1 MEGCSLADA
10 RRQGVGPTRAAKR
23 AIDFEGPSAIL
34 FESPCV
40 QLVKPKESV
49 SVNTDT
55 CTGCKKCITEIGCP
69 GLGFDQTRKGAKSK
83 DRGQAFVD
91 ASLCNG
97 CGLCVQVCPF
107 KAIELPGNAEERR
120 PMRNV
125 LLTGVGGQ
133 GTVLAAKVLAQA
145 AQAKGWQVRTAETI
159 GMAQRGGS
167 VVSHV
172 RMGDNGEEVIAPLV
186 AKGTAD
192 MIIAFEPAE
201 AARVLPYLAPDGVM
215 VSATT
220 SIQPIT
226 AALSTEPYL
235 AEATIASLDERLNKC
250 AAAPARFVLVDDE
263 SVLSQ
268 VGNRKALNTVL
279 LAFALKTGH
288 LPLSLDDLRDAIR
301 ACVKPRFVELNLA
314 AIDLVESKE

>member
-1 MEGCSLADA
+1 
-10 RRQGVGPTRAAKR
+10 
-23 AIDFEGPSAIL
+23 
-34 FESPCV
+34 
-40 QLVKPKESV
+40 
-49 SVNTDT
+49 
-55 CTGCKKCITEIGCP
+55 
-69 GLGFDQTRKGAKSK
+69 
-83 DRGQAFVD
+83 
-91 ASLCNG
+91 
-97 CGLCVQVCPF
+97 
-107 KAIELPGNAEERR
+107 
-120 PMRNV
+120 MRNV

-186 AKGTAD
+186 SKGTAD

-235 AEATIASLDERLNKC
+235 AEATIASLDERLNEC
-250 AAAPARFVLVDDE
+250 AEAPARFVLVDDE
-263 SVLSQ
+263 AVLSQ

-288 LPLSLDDLRDAIR
+288 LPLSLGDLRDAIR

>member
-1 MEGCSLADA
+1 
-10 RRQGVGPTRAAKR
+10 
-23 AIDFEGPSAIL
+23 
-34 FESPCV
+34 
-40 QLVKPKESV
+40 
-49 SVNTDT
+49 
-55 CTGCKKCITEIGCP
+55 
-69 GLGFDQTRKGAKSK
+69 
-83 DRGQAFVD
+83 
-91 ASLCNG
+91 
-97 CGLCVQVCPF
+97 
-107 KAIELPGNAEERR
+107 
-120 PMRNV
+120 MRNV

-226 AALSTEPYL
+226 AALSSEPYL
-235 AEATIASLDERLNKC
+235 AKTTVTSLEKRLNVR
-250 AAAPARFVLVDDE
+250 AGEPARFVLVDDE
-263 SVLSQ
+263 AVLSQ

>member
-1 MEGCSLADA
+1 
-10 RRQGVGPTRAAKR
+10 
-23 AIDFEGPSAIL
+23 
-34 FESPCV
+34 
-40 QLVKPKESV
+40 
-49 SVNTDT
+49 
-55 CTGCKKCITEIGCP
+55 
-69 GLGFDQTRKGAKSK
+69 
-83 DRGQAFVD
+83 
-91 ASLCNG
+91 
-97 CGLCVQVCPF
+97 
-107 KAIELPGNAEERR
+107 
-120 PMRNV
+120 MRNV

-145 AQAKGWQVRTAETI
+145 AQTKGWQVRTAETI

-172 RMGDNGEEVIAPLV
+172 RMGDTGEEVIAPLV

-235 AEATIASLDERLNKC
+235 AKATVASLEKRLNVR
-250 AAAPARFVLVDDE
+250 AEAPARFVLVDDE
-263 SVLSQ
+263 AVLSQ
-268 VGNRKALNTVL
+268 VENRKALNTVL

>member
-1 MEGCSLADA
+1 
-10 RRQGVGPTRAAKR
+10 
-23 AIDFEGPSAIL
+23 
-34 FESPCV
+34 
-40 QLVKPKESV
+40 
-49 SVNTDT
+49 
-55 CTGCKKCITEIGCP
+55 
-69 GLGFDQTRKGAKSK
+69 
-83 DRGQAFVD
+83 
-91 ASLCNG
+91 
-97 CGLCVQVCPF
+97 
-107 KAIELPGNAEERR
+107 
-120 PMRNV
+120 MRNV

-235 AEATIASLDERLNKC
+235 AEATIASLDECLNEC
-250 AAAPARFVLVDDE
+250 ADERARFVLVDDE
-263 SVLSQ
+263 AVLSQ

-288 LPLSLDDLRDAIR
+288 LPLSLDDLRDAVR

>member
-1 MEGCSLADA
+1 
-10 RRQGVGPTRAAKR
+10 
-23 AIDFEGPSAIL
+23 
-34 FESPCV
+34 
-40 QLVKPKESV
+40 
-49 SVNTDT
+49 
-55 CTGCKKCITEIGCP
+55 
-69 GLGFDQTRKGAKSK
+69 
-83 DRGQAFVD
+83 
-91 ASLCNG
+91 
-97 CGLCVQVCPF
+97 
-107 KAIELPGNAEERR
+107 
-120 PMRNV
+120 MRNV

-145 AQAKGWQVRTAETI
+145 AQAKGWRVRTAETI

-235 AEATIASLDERLNKC
+235 AEATIASLDERLNEC
-250 AAAPARFVLVDDE
+250 AEAPARFVLVDDE
-263 SVLSQ
+263 AVLSQ

-288 LPLSLDDLRDAIR
+288 LPLSLDDLRDAVR

>member
-1 MEGCSLADA
+1 
-10 RRQGVGPTRAAKR
+10 
-23 AIDFEGPSAIL
+23 
-34 FESPCV
+34 
-40 QLVKPKESV
+40 
-49 SVNTDT
+49 
-55 CTGCKKCITEIGCP
+55 
-69 GLGFDQTRKGAKSK
+69 
-83 DRGQAFVD
+83 
-91 ASLCNG
+91 
-97 CGLCVQVCPF
+97 
-107 KAIELPGNAEERR
+107 
-120 PMRNV
+120 MRNV

-172 RMGDNGEEVIAPLV
+172 RMGDTGEEVIAPLV

-201 AARVLPYLAPDGVM
+201 AARVLPYLAPDGVI

-226 AALSTEPYL
+226 AALSPEPYL
-235 AEATIASLDERLNKC
+235 AKAMVTSLEKRLNVR
-250 AAAPARFVLVDDE
+250 AGAPARFVLVDDE
-263 SVLSQ
+263 AVLSQ

-288 LPLSLDDLRDAIR
+288 LPLSLDDLRDAVR

>member
-1 MEGCSLADA
+1 
-10 RRQGVGPTRAAKR
+10 
-23 AIDFEGPSAIL
+23 
-34 FESPCV
+34 
-40 QLVKPKESV
+40 
-49 SVNTDT
+49 
-55 CTGCKKCITEIGCP
+55 
-69 GLGFDQTRKGAKSK
+69 
-83 DRGQAFVD
+83 
-91 ASLCNG
+91 
-97 CGLCVQVCPF
+97 
-107 KAIELPGNAEERR
+107 
-120 PMRNV
+120 MRNV

-235 AEATIASLDERLNKC
+235 AEATIASLRGRLNGS
-250 AAAPARFVLVDDE
+250 AEAPARFVRVDDE
-263 SVLSQ
+263 AVLSQ

-288 LPLSLDDLRDAIR
+288 LPLSLGDLRDAIR

>member
-1 MEGCSLADA
+1 
-10 RRQGVGPTRAAKR
+10 
-23 AIDFEGPSAIL
+23 
-34 FESPCV
+34 
-40 QLVKPKESV
+40 
-49 SVNTDT
+49 
-55 CTGCKKCITEIGCP
+55 
-69 GLGFDQTRKGAKSK
+69 
-83 DRGQAFVD
+83 
-91 ASLCNG
+91 
-97 CGLCVQVCPF
+97 
-107 KAIELPGNAEERR
+107 
-120 PMRNV
+120 MRNV

-235 AEATIASLDERLNKC
+235 AEATIASLRGRLNGC
-250 AAAPARFVLVDDE
+250 AAAPDRFVLVDDE
-263 SVLSQ
+263 AVLSQ

-288 LPLSLDDLRDAIR
+288 LPLSLDDLRDAVR

>member
-1 MEGCSLADA
+1 
-10 RRQGVGPTRAAKR
+10 
-23 AIDFEGPSAIL
+23 
-34 FESPCV
+34 
-40 QLVKPKESV
+40 
-49 SVNTDT
+49 
-55 CTGCKKCITEIGCP
+55 
-69 GLGFDQTRKGAKSK
+69 
-83 DRGQAFVD
+83 
-91 ASLCNG
+91 
-97 CGLCVQVCPF
+97 
-107 KAIELPGNAEERR
+107 
-120 PMRNV
+120 MRNV

-226 AALSTEPYL
+226 AALSSEPYL
-235 AEATIASLDERLNKC
+235 AETTVTSLDERLNKC
-250 AAAPARFVLVDDE
+250 AEVPARFVLVDDE
-263 SVLSQ
+263 AVLSQ
-268 VGNRKALNTVL
+268 VENRKALNTVL

>member
-1 MEGCSLADA
+1 
-10 RRQGVGPTRAAKR
+10 
-23 AIDFEGPSAIL
+23 
-34 FESPCV
+34 
-40 QLVKPKESV
+40 
-49 SVNTDT
+49 
-55 CTGCKKCITEIGCP
+55 
-69 GLGFDQTRKGAKSK
+69 
-83 DRGQAFVD
+83 
-91 ASLCNG
+91 
-97 CGLCVQVCPF
+97 
-107 KAIELPGNAEERR
+107 
-120 PMRNV
+120 MRNV

-226 AALSTEPYL
+226 AALSSEPYL
-235 AEATIASLDERLNKC
+235 AEVTIASLGGRLNGS
-250 AAAPARFVLVDDE
+250 AEALARFVLVDDE
-263 SVLSQ
+263 AVLSQ

-288 LPLSLDDLRDAIR
+288 LPLSLDDLRDAIC

>member
-1 MEGCSLADA
+1 
-10 RRQGVGPTRAAKR
+10 
-23 AIDFEGPSAIL
+23 
-34 FESPCV
+34 
-40 QLVKPKESV
+40 
-49 SVNTDT
+49 
-55 CTGCKKCITEIGCP
+55 
-69 GLGFDQTRKGAKSK
+69 
-83 DRGQAFVD
+83 
-91 ASLCNG
+91 
-97 CGLCVQVCPF
+97 
-107 KAIELPGNAEERR
+107 
-120 PMRNV
+120 MRNV

-235 AEATIASLDERLNKC
+235 AEAAIASLDERLNEC

-263 SVLSQ
+263 AVLSQ

>member
-1 MEGCSLADA
+1 
-10 RRQGVGPTRAAKR
+10 
-23 AIDFEGPSAIL
+23 
-34 FESPCV
+34 
-40 QLVKPKESV
+40 
-49 SVNTDT
+49 
-55 CTGCKKCITEIGCP
+55 
-69 GLGFDQTRKGAKSK
+69 
-83 DRGQAFVD
+83 
-91 ASLCNG
+91 
-97 CGLCVQVCPF
+97 
-107 KAIELPGNAEERR
+107 
-120 PMRNV
+120 MRNV

-172 RMGDNGEEVIAPLV
+172 RMGDTGEEVIAPLV

-235 AEATIASLDERLNKC
+235 AKATVASLDERLNVR
-250 AAAPARFVLVDDE
+250 AGEPARFVLVDDE
-263 SVLSQ
+263 AVLSQ

>member
-1 MEGCSLADA
+1 
-10 RRQGVGPTRAAKR
+10 
-23 AIDFEGPSAIL
+23 
-34 FESPCV
+34 
-40 QLVKPKESV
+40 
-49 SVNTDT
+49 
-55 CTGCKKCITEIGCP
+55 
-69 GLGFDQTRKGAKSK
+69 
-83 DRGQAFVD
+83 
-91 ASLCNG
+91 
-97 CGLCVQVCPF
+97 
-107 KAIELPGNAEERR
+107 
-120 PMRNV
+120 MRNV

-235 AEATIASLDERLNKC
+235 AEATIASLRGRLNGS

-263 SVLSQ
+263 AVLSQ

-288 LPLSLDDLRDAIR
+288 LTLSLDDLRDAVR

>member
-1 MEGCSLADA
+1 
-10 RRQGVGPTRAAKR
+10 
-23 AIDFEGPSAIL
+23 
-34 FESPCV
+34 
-40 QLVKPKESV
+40 
-49 SVNTDT
+49 
-55 CTGCKKCITEIGCP
+55 
-69 GLGFDQTRKGAKSK
+69 
-83 DRGQAFVD
+83 
-91 ASLCNG
+91 
-97 CGLCVQVCPF
+97 
-107 KAIELPGNAEERR
+107 
-120 PMRNV
+120 MRNV

-215 VSATT
+215 VSAST

-235 AEATIASLDERLNKC
+235 AEATIASLDERLNEC
-250 AAAPARFVLVDDE
+250 TAAPARFVLVDDE
-263 SVLSQ
+263 AVLSQ

-288 LPLSLDDLRDAIR
+288 LPLSLDDLRDAVR

>member
-1 MEGCSLADA
+1 
-10 RRQGVGPTRAAKR
+10 
-23 AIDFEGPSAIL
+23 
-34 FESPCV
+34 
-40 QLVKPKESV
+40 
-49 SVNTDT
+49 
-55 CTGCKKCITEIGCP
+55 
-69 GLGFDQTRKGAKSK
+69 
-83 DRGQAFVD
+83 
-91 ASLCNG
+91 
-97 CGLCVQVCPF
+97 
-107 KAIELPGNAEERR
+107 
-120 PMRNV
+120 MRNV

-172 RMGDNGEEVIAPLV
+172 RMGDTGEEVIAPLV

-201 AARVLPYLAPDGVM
+201 AARVLPYLASDGVM

-235 AEATIASLDERLNKC
+235 AKATVASLEKRLNVR
-250 AAAPARFVLVDDE
+250 AGEPARFVLVDDE
-263 SVLSQ
+263 AVLSQ